1 MSENPSF
8 NDDLLFYSTISFC
21 TGQHNMPDLK
31 LLANAHYNLIITGTL
46 GVGKTTIISLAC
58 NILKYNHIPVNR
70 YLEYINYNNVGR
82 DLFQMKMNK
91 KVSAFTFQN
100 YILDIWDTLLTE
112 NDYKNSIGINIFE
125 RIPYDAVYC
134 FSQKEHETGN
144 ITDSEFNLIV
154 ERYKYIINKH
164 NMFEYSD
171 DIKYTK
177 IINNDIS
184 ETIGE
189 LFNTIITDIK
199 NGVTKRCICLD
210 IENKELYYE
219 RLGIRNRSDEDK
231 YTRQILNDYK
241 KYYSN
246 KFDDIC

>member
-1 MSENPSF
+1 MSENTSF

-21 TGQHNMPDLK
+21 TNHHNILNPELFK
-31 LLANAHYNLIITGTL
+31 NIHYNLIITGTL
-46 GVGKTTIISLAC
+46 GVGKTTTIKLIS
-58 NILKYNHIPVNR
+58 NILKYNHIPVTR

-82 DLFQMKMNK
+82 DLFQMKMNN

-112 NDYKNSIGINIFE
+112 NNYKTSTGINIFE

-134 FSQKEHETGN
+134 FTQKEFQNNN
-144 ITDSEFNLIV
+144 ITTDEYNLII

-177 IINNDIS
+177 NINNDIN
-184 ETIGE
+184 
-189 LFNTIITDIK
+189 NTIDEIFKIINDDVK
-199 NGVTKRCICLD
+199 NGITKRCICLD
-210 IENKELYYE
+210 VEDKDLYYS
-219 RLGIRNRSDEDK
+219 RLGIRNRTDEDK
-231 YTRQILNDYK
+231 YTIEILDDYK
-241 KYYSN
+241 KYYVN
-246 KFDDIC
+246 KFDL